1 MGFDLYINPVQH
13 MVILIINLLTI
24 YNIYSVHTTLNLSII
39 LHILIIFDKNMS
51 YKLVNKI
58 YSTYYWTTRDEHIAA
73 WCHKILQQYITIY
86 LSYCLSFTNVHI

>member
-1 MGFDLYINPVQH
+1 M
-13 MVILIINLLTI
+13 
-24 YNIYSVHTTLNLSII
+24 YSVQITLNLSII

-73 WCHKILQQYITIY
+73 YDVIKYYNNI
-86 LSYCLSFTNVHI
+86 